1 MKLNDKLRAEIECA
15 LDMRKKNG
23 TNVWSDDL
31 DVEVKICGTFADD
44 KFIVIK
50 KAGRAESSQPF
61 AEGEFKPKHGS

>member
-23 TNVWSDDL
+23 TNIWEDDQE
-31 DVEVKICGTFADD
+31 VEVKIAGVFAGD

-50 KAGRAESSQPF
+50 KSERAESSLPPAAQ
-61 AEGEFKPKHGS
+61 EDHGS